1 MGGSRTGSIPRCM
14 AHVRWHSSIDR
25 GRLRHAEFGTA
36 CRSVGAMGAS
46 CFCYWFRASEHV
58 HQVRPRF
65 PGHSMAHRDCRSPA
79 TSRHRMVVC
88 AVLWGWNTLVFAT
101 WHSPE
106 HRRACAAADTTPSS
120 IVMSTITPNNRVE
133 RTAAI
138 RLDFDGDGL
147 QTAVIAVVSALPA
160 AVAHPCRS
168 PSQILT
174 THPRK
179 MKLLRSLTT
188 PPLAASLGALC
199 RET

>member
-1 MGGSRTGSIPRCM
+1 
-14 AHVRWHSSIDR
+14 
-25 GRLRHAEFGTA
+25 
-36 CRSVGAMGAS
+36 
-46 CFCYWFRASEHV
+46 
-58 HQVRPRF
+58 
-65 PGHSMAHRDCRSPA
+65 
-79 TSRHRMVVC
+79 
-88 AVLWGWNTLVFAT
+88 
-101 WHSPE
+101 
-106 HRRACAAADTTPSS
+106 
-120 IVMSTITPNNRVE
+120 MSTITPNNRVE